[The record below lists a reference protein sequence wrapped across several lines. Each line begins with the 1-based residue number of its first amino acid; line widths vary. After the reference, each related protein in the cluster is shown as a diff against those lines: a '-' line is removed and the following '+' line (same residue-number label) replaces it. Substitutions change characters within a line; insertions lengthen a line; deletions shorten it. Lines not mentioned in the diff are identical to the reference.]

1 MTTGQQ
7 IRMTVSRDEALAL
20 VIAVEARRKSGEWE
34 RSALRKLLK
43 AINLE
48 KVA

>member
-20 VIAVEARRKSGEWE
+20 VIALEARRNPGEWE
-34 RSALRKLLK
+34 KAALRKLLK
-43 AINLE
+43 AVNL
-48 KVA
+48 KRRA